1 MGCEI
6 WIPRNS
12 TLNFFDSPCRTNVK
26 ELKKEKLAPCFGDA
40 ERLVMP
46 FRLMGWNPRST
57 HPMPSNIRGSNL
69 DISTNIPHLVRRNL
83 YLDRVFP
90 SLPCWMIRTHPPVW
104 SCVQL
109 LHAPPTTY
117 SFIPSLP
124 VLGSSGH
131 LLQMAQGN
139 IQWRLEANKRPP
151 ASDVSA
157 GLGSFTRK
165 ETPKKQ
171 NPRVNPSY
179 PPTPADSRGSAS
191 QRNYTQQVSS
201 ADAKAKMFSKFK
213 KRERRK
219 QSSCTSKEQ
228 ASKKQK
234 KKLKQLHAASRTGSK
249 CQSTVAKARKLSKFK
264 KRKRRKQSS
273 GTSYTQQVSKCRRK
287 SKNV

>member
-1 MGCEI
+1 
-6 WIPRNS
+6 
-12 TLNFFDSPCRTNVK
+12 
-26 ELKKEKLAPCFGDA
+26 
-40 ERLVMP
+40 MP

-69 DISTNIPHLVRRNL
+69 DISTQHSPFSSMIFPARNL
-83 YLDRVFP
+83 YLVRAFP
-90 SLPCWMIRTHPPVW
+90 SLPCWMTRTHPPVW

-109 LHAPPTTY
+109 FHAPPTTY

-157 GLGSFTRK
+157 GLGTFTRK

-179 PPTPADSRGSAS
+179 PPFREAITWCKCQVPTREQKCLASLRKGKGESNQAARASRKQARSRRRRS
-191 QRNYTQQVSS
+191 RRRRKRRRRRRRRRSWSNYTQQVV
-201 ADAKAKMFSKFK
+201 
-213 KRERRK
+213 
-219 QSSCTSKEQ
+219 Q
-228 ASKKQK
+228 
-234 KKLKQLHAASRTGSK
+234 AASVKVPS
-249 CQSTVAKARKLSKFK
+249 Q
-264 KRKRRKQSS
+264 KQES
-273 GTSYTQQVSKCRRK
+273 
-287 SKNV
+287 

>member
-1 MGCEI
+1 MGYFQGTVELLIDWKVRYLTSSTARATKPEQWVHMFSMRCEI

-12 TLNFFDSPCRTNVK
+12 TRNFFDSPCRTNVK
-26 ELKKEKLAPCFGDA
+26 ELKREKLAPCFGDA
-40 ERLVMP
+40 ERLVIP
-46 FRLMGWNPRST
+46 FSLMGWNPRSM
-57 HPMPSNIRGSNL
+57 HP
-69 DISTNIPHLVRRNL
+69 IPHAQQHPQVQLGYVHQHSTFSSMIFPARNL
-83 YLDRVFP
+83 YLVRVFP
-90 SLPCWMIRTHPPVW
+90 SLPCWMTRTHPPVW

-109 LHAPPTTY
+109 FHAPPTTY

-201 ADAKAKMFSKFK
+201 ADARAKMFSKFK

-234 KKLKQLHAASRTGSK
+234 KKK
-249 CQSTVAKARKLSKFK
+249 
-264 KRKRRKQSS
+264 
-273 GTSYTQQVSKCRRK
+273 
-287 SKNV
+287 